1 MSCYSRE
8 QIEDAMAAKGY
19 KYFDGGDF
27 DVNII
32 GVRNSETKNRVTNA
46 FDDCITLSYREDG
59 EWKFHCY
66 KCTTDPGTHWVGNL
80 LNEKGVAILKP
91 GQYRGSHKIRKHQ
104 GKYDALCQRAPVK
117 VYRDKNKDNVYDL
130 NDDNVHEGIFGINIH
145 RATAKKGGQ
154 SWRVDKW
161 SAGCQVITSNDDWHE
176 FLGI

>member
-59 EWKFHCY
+59 EWKMHCY
-66 KCTTDPGTHWVGNL
+66 KCTTDPGSVDGCWL
-80 LNEKGVAILKP
+80 LAVAGTGFTIKP
-91 GQYRGSHKIRKHQ
+91 MVFQQFR
-104 GKYDALCQRAPVK
+104 L
-117 VYRDKNKDNVYDL
+117 
-130 NDDNVHEGIFGINIH
+130 
-145 RATAKKGGQ
+145 
-154 SWRVDKW
+154 
-161 SAGCQVITSNDDWHE
+161 
-176 FLGI
+176 LGL